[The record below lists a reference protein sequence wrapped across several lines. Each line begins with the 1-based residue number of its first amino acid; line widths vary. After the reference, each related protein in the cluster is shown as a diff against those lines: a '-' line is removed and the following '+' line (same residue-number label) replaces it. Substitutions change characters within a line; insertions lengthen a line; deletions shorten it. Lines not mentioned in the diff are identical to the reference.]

1 MVALEERDPA
11 MPVWADRTWFSYRS
25 ADEHATH
32 LLPYIKPDSRIID
45 VGCGTGSITLDLARR
60 APQGFVL
67 GIDYSEDS
75 VQIARAEAQRQNIPN
90 VEFLQ
95 GDATNLSPISTSY
108 PPFDISHSH
117 QVMVH
122 LSDPPSVLKGISN
135 LMKPGGII
143 STRDNHTFSTHPS
156 SPANERDWELY
167 RIWSRKRG
175 AHPDAGFRNHVWMH
189 EAGFQWEN
197 IKYGSAAWEAPYADK
212 KGFARNQKNSFL
224 PVYGVKA
231 EEGDQDWLR
240 DLEKFWHDWEK
251 DPGSRFIGVDGWVIG
266 FKKK

>member
-1 MVALEERDPA
+1 ML
-11 MPVWADRTWFSYRS
+11 RS
-25 ADEHATH
+25 TFGH
-32 LLPYIKPDSRIID
+32 R
-45 VGCGTGSITLDLARR
+45 CGTGSITLDLARR